1 MVNPLREVKLDP
13 KAPQVVDAVDEI
25 PKPSR
30 TLYKHDKEN
39 GVFGLD
45 QEKKFEWSECTRY

>member
-1 MVNPLREVKLDP
+1 MVNLRREVKLGLR
-13 KAPQVVDAVDEI
+13 ALQVVDAMNEI

-30 TLYKHDKEN
+30 TLYKHDNEN

>member
-1 MVNPLREVKLDP
+1 MVNLRREVKLGLR
-13 KAPQVVDAVDEI
+13 ALQVVDAVNEI
-25 PKPSR
+25 PKSSR

-39 GVFGLD
+39 DVFGLD